1 VDLEFDEH
9 SPSWHQELN
18 RQELGQRTGRKTS
31 DSPGRVHLEH
41 PQNLVMLPTSKDFS
55 FSFQNTPPT
64 TRDPT
69 RE

>member
-1 VDLEFDEH
+1 
-9 SPSWHQELN
+9 
-18 RQELGQRTGRKTS
+18 
-31 DSPGRVHLEH
+31 
-41 PQNLVMLPTSKDFS
+41 MLPTSKDFS